1 MNGKFTILQGG
12 HNLMPEQAQLHH
24 IRRMITTNS
33 IVAVYS
39 MQLLEENVSPKSF
52 LDLPTSM
59 KLELVLLLH
68 NYSVVFATP
77 ISLPP

>member
-1 MNGKFTILQGG
+1 
-12 HNLMPEQAQLHH
+12 MPEQAQLHH

-68 NYSVVFATP
+68 NYSVVFVTP